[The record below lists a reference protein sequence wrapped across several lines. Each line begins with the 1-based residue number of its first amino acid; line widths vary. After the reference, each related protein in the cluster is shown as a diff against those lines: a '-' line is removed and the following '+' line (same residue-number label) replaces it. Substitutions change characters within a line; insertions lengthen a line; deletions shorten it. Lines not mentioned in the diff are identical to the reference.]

1 MSETTLINLS
11 GINRR
16 IKRML
21 NSFTVLVIRISD
33 QDGEDVR
40 RNTFAN
46 FTMDTTSELLENVF
60 IKSAVH
66 IHRRNTVRREPTR
79 PIYARR

>member
-11 GINRR
+11 GIF
-16 IKRML
+16 

-40 RNTFAN
+40 RNTFTD
-46 FTMDTTSELLENVF
+46 FTMDTTAE
-60 IKSAVH
+60 
-66 IHRRNTVRREPTR
+66 
-79 PIYARR
+79 

>member
-11 GINRR
+11 GI
-16 IKRML
+16 KRMF

-60 IKSAVH
+60 IKSA
-66 IHRRNTVRREPTR
+66 
-79 PIYARR
+79 YSSKKYC

>member
-11 GINRR
+11 G
-16 IKRML
+16 MF

-40 RNTFAN
+40 RNTFTN
-46 FTMDTTSELLENVF
+46 FTMDTTAELFENVF
-60 IKSAVH
+60 IKSAY
-66 IHRRNTVRREPTR
+66 TVGREPTC

>member
-33 QDGEDVR
+33 QDGDVR
-40 RNTFAN
+40 RNTLAN

-60 IKSAVH
+60 IKSAY
-66 IHRRNTVRREPTR
+66 PSKK
-79 PIYARR
+79 YC